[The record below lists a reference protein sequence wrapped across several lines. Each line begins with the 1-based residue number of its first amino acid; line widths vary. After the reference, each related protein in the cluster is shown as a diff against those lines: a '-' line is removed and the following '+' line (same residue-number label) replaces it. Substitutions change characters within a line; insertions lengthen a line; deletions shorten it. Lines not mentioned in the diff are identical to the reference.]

1 MHPYYRTV
9 NLPSGQVLM
18 STVDARFLAWPAD
31 VVLTTSNLNPAS
43 CRSIKPQVALVSFL
57 LHSIYLYTDKA
68 MQVALNYNGCSIE
81 IKNLSDIQII
91 IWKNNMLTEIENL
104 T

>member
-1 MHPYYRTV
+1 
-9 NLPSGQVLM
+9 
-18 STVDARFLAWPAD
+18 
-31 VVLTTSNLNPAS
+31 
-43 CRSIKPQVALVSFL
+43 
-57 LHSIYLYTDKA
+57 